1 MSELHQGR
9 TLRTQALSQGGPH
22 LLPIA
27 CPTGLT
33 EADLTPAFDSRFSS
47 EQMAL
52 AWHPSH
58 GSDGEP
64 RGRSVDLDEKEDADQ
79 ERPGMPCLGKH
90 AADHVLMGPNSTH
103 PLGLINIPHSLQ
115 WGIIL

>member
-1 MSELHQGR
+1 MYTQDTGSEP
-9 TLRTQALSQGGPH
+9 GGSH

-27 CPTGLT
+27 YPTGLT

-52 AWHPSH
+52 ALHPTH

-64 RGRSVDLDEKEDADQ
+64 RGWSVHLDEKEDAYQ
-79 ERPGMPCLGKH
+79 ERQVLGR
-90 AADHVLMGPNSTH
+90 P
-103 PLGLINIPHSLQ
+103 
-115 WGIIL
+115 